1 MFVISFIPLG
11 YIRKTIRKISEVNV
25 FSILSFF
32 RERASNC
39 RTQQIFTLRKLN
51 VIKKQHILH
60 IFTLG
65 LHVNIKKNGKAWIVS
80 AAMKGSNLNLT

>member
-11 YIRKTIRKISEVNV
+11 YIRKTIRKITEVNV

-39 RTQQIFTLRKLN
+39 RTQQIFTLLRKVN
-51 VIKKQHILH
+51 VIKKHHILH

-65 LHVNIKKNGKAWIVS
+65 LLVNIKKVERLGLFLQLWKEVI
-80 AAMKGSNLNLT
+80 

>member
-11 YIRKTIRKISEVNV
+11 YIRKTIRKITEVNV

-39 RTQQIFTLRKLN
+39 RTQQIFTLLRKLN
-51 VIKKQHILH
+51 VIKKHHILH

-65 LHVNIKKNGKAWIVS
+65 LHVNIKKMERPG
-80 AAMKGSNLNLT
+80 LFLQL